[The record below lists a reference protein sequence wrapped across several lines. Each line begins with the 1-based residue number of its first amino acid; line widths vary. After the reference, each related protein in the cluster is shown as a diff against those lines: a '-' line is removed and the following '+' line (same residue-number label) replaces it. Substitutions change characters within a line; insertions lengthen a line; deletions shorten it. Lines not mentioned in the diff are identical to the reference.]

1 MDAVLLGLAITGAAV
16 IGKMF
21 CSVCPIEKGINRLA
35 IGIGMATKMEGTL
48 ILTGIGRDIGMLNDV
63 VFSSIIMVIVLTSTI
78 CPSLL
83 RLSLRKQGVLSQR
96 FAYCD
101 RKKELE

>member
-1 MDAVLLGLAITGAAV
+1 
-16 IGKMF
+16 MF
-21 CSVCPIEKGINRLA
+21 ARLKGINRLA

-48 ILTGIGRDIGMLNDV
+48 ILTGIGRDIGMLNDA

-83 RLSLRKQGVLSQR
+83 RLSLLKKGVHRKGLHIATEKR
-96 FAYCD
+96 N
-101 RKKELE
+101 